1 MDKTPEKID
10 SKFRFILV
18 AACRAEQLIH
28 GARPHL
34 EGEVKKPTSVAQ
46 EEIQREMVEW
56 RYGPPP
62 APPEE
67 EAAEEAVAET
77 SEAEEEVH

>member
-46 EEIQREMVEW
+46 EW